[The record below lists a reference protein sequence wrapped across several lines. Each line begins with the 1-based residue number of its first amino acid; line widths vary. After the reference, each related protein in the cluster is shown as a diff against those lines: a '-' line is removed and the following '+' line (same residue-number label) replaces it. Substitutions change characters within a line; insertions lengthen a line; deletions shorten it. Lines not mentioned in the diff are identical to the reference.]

1 MSESNRRK
9 EMRAAGQGAQG
20 MQEQPKVVDQM
31 VAEMAPQQLPEDQG
45 IGQLNAGEMNFAGGG
60 IIAFADGGD
69 VERYSGQFGSLTG
82 DIPGFV
88 AGTGNFIPQAG
99 APEEVPLLRRLFR
112 DARATGANYQV
123 EQAKARIAAGVGTS
137 ADQAILAAAQP
148 AQSTAPSPQDMAQ
161 FDAASNLY
169 MTERAAKQ
177 AAVPKAPVA
186 APTADT
192 TRKGPNA
199 KPAAPAAA
207 TVPKEDPFSMASIK
221 KAQTEAMGDSNYK
234 IGALNNQLVE
244 IRNKAETQLQQR
256 LDDRKKE
263 IVAEGDVYKDRSDR
277 LVERAKG
284 LASQKNE
291 NAGLAFL
298 NAGLAIMSTPGGL
311 ATALGKGAQVGTAQ
325 YAAGVKDLRAAQ
337 ERLDEAND
345 RISELRMNR
354 KDLNSREIRALEKD
368 RDNAILDGQ
377 KMLFG
382 FAKDVYGMD
391 RKQAEATFT
400 SYMSGQ
406 EKKAELKSREG
417 IAALDRTAAN
427 TRAAMP
433 TGADRTAMML
443 GTGDTPAAR
452 LESGMKKL
460 QEITADKSGMAAVK
474 VLADINAKRQPG
486 EPAVTMDQLLIGA
499 REFSSLMYGPK
510 VADVAPTR
518 ARP

>member
-1 MSESNRRK
+1 
-9 EMRAAGQGAQG
+9 
-20 MQEQPKVVDQM
+20 
-31 VAEMAPQQLPEDQG
+31 
-45 IGQLNAGEMNFAGGG
+45 
-60 IIAFADGGD
+60 
-69 VERYSGQFGSLTG
+69 
-82 DIPGFV
+82 
-88 AGTGNFIPQAG
+88 
-99 APEEVPLLRRLFR
+99 
-112 DARATGANYQV
+112 
-123 EQAKARIAAGVGTS
+123 
-137 ADQAILAAAQP
+137 
-148 AQSTAPSPQDMAQ
+148 MAQ

-177 AAVPKAPVA
+177 AAVPKSPVA

-207 TVPKEDPFSMASIK
+207 ATVPKDDPFSMASIK

-244 IRNKAETQLQQR
+244 IRNKAETQMQQR
-256 LDDRKKE
+256 LDDRNKE
-263 IVAEGDVYKDRSDR
+263 IAAEGDVYKDRSDR

-311 ATALGKGAQVGTAQ
+311 ASAIGKGAQVGTAQ

-368 RDNAILDGQ
+368 RDNAILEGQ

-417 IAALDRTAAN
+417 IAAIGEGGANARSAAQIAATLNTPDRI
-427 TRAAMP
+427 
-433 TGADRTAMML
+433 L
-443 GTGDTPAAR
+443 F
-452 LESGMKKL
+452 
-460 QEITADKSGMAAVK
+460 
-474 VLADINAKRQPG
+474 
-486 EPAVTMDQLLIGA
+486 DQLLKKNDNDA
-499 REFSSLMYGPK
+499 VKALEAFK
-510 VADVAPTR
+510 VAKGDKFDVRSSYADYLKAFAGKEGLTPPMSMGAYAGQFGATLPR
-518 ARP
+518 

>member
-1 MSESNRRK
+1 MD
-9 EMRAAGQGAQG
+9 
-20 MQEQPKVVDQM
+20 P
-31 VAEMAPQQLPEDQG
+31 LP
-45 IGQLNAGEMNFAGGG
+45 
-60 IIAFADGGD
+60 
-69 VERYSGQFGSLTG
+69 
-82 DIPGFV
+82 
-88 AGTGNFIPQAG
+88 
-99 APEEVPLLRRLFR
+99 
-112 DARATGANYQV
+112 
-123 EQAKARIAAGVGTS
+123 
-137 ADQAILAAAQP
+137 
-148 AQSTAPSPQDMAQ
+148 
-161 FDAASNLY
+161 
-169 MTERAAKQ
+169 
-177 AAVPKAPVA
+177 AVPAADNKA

-199 KPAAPAAA
+199 KPAAPAAAA

-244 IRNKAETQLQQR
+244 IRNKAETQMQQR
-256 LDDRKKE
+256 LDDRNKE
-263 IVAEGDVYKDRSDR
+263 IAAEGDVYKDRSDR

-452 LESGMKKL
+452 LESVMKKL